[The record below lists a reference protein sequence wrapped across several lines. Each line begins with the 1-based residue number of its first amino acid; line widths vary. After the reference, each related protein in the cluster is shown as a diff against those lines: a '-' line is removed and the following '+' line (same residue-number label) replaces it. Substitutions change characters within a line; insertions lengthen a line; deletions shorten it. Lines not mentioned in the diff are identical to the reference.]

1 MGKRLT
7 VYVPDISREGEL
19 FFKSALWSRLEP
31 ELYKSADGF
40 GAGRGIFSAPF
51 LNLAHQ
57 FIRDADPVQRLCAGS
72 RAALFTFNGN

>member
-1 MGKRLT
+1 MLGLRGAGLASL
-7 VYVPDISREGEL
+7 PL
-19 FFKSALWSRLEP
+19 RLEA
-31 ELYKSADGF
+31 ELDQAPDSF

-72 RAALFTFNGN
+72 GAAGLFTFNGN